1 MRTGFVER
9 TGKIEEMDRR
19 FDLIFWQT
27 QSDARVRDPGESRL
41 GDVGEVPRFWANC
54 LARATI
60 LASTLRVSFFMYV
73 SLGRSYT

>member
-27 QSDARVRDPGESRL
+27 QSDEARLEATWELVVESYMIKGKNPDELRL
-41 GDVGEVPRFWANC
+41 QRSVE
-54 LARATI
+54 
-60 LASTLRVSFFMYV
+60 SFQRQ
-73 SLGRSYT
+73 RS

>member
-27 QSDARVRDPGESRL
+27 QSDKARLE
-41 GDVGEVPRFWANC
+41 
-54 LARATI
+54 AT
-60 LASTLRVSFFMYV
+60 
-73 SLGRSYT
+73 